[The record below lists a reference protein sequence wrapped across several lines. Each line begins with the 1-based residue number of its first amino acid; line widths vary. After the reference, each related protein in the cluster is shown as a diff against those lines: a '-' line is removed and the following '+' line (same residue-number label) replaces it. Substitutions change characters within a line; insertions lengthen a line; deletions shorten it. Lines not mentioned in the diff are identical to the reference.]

1 MFGVFFLANL
11 NKYCEQKQ
19 YIMPKKHCKYI
30 FVAKL
35 KNIIQNVTTVT
46 ELIYLLCYS
55 GFDIF
60 IVSIYTIVI
69 NITWEV
75 LKMAG
80 KRGRPTVEVRTRT
93 VRLTES
99 EKKFIEFM
107 RVWQVTVD
115 YAARALDNVME
126 LEGRKRNFKDYIEG
140 GV

>member
-1 MFGVFFLANL
+1 
-11 NKYCEQKQ
+11 
-19 YIMPKKHCKYI
+19 
-30 FVAKL
+30 
-35 KNIIQNVTTVT
+35 
-46 ELIYLLCYS
+46 
-55 GFDIF
+55 
-60 IVSIYTIVI
+60 
-69 NITWEV
+69 
-75 LKMAG
+75 MAG